1 MELYVLNSVYLDGN
15 GAELATIGDVGVV
28 ILVTDGD
35 FILAVAVVVVVVTLP
50 VGVKANFCGRSMTVV
65 FVLGELKSNDNRDL

>member
-15 GAELATIGDVGVV
+15 GAELATKGDVGVV

-35 FILAVAVVVVVVTLP
+35 FIVVDVVDDVGVVTNL
-50 VGVKANFCGRSMTVV
+50 GRSMTVLFV
-65 FVLGELKSNDNRDL
+65 FGELKSNDNRDL